1 MYDTSTTVKTPEIDV
16 EKISEDQHL
25 DIFNSPQFK
34 GRYYYLARDIS
45 LVEPYV
51 AIDKSGSEV
60 RSATFANDRAM
71 REWFASPVAQYNGH
85 TNGHSDEIPTYPMVA
100 VGSISTGGKPAQ
112 LQQVAVNVLEGLV
125 PKFGELLEVREP
137 GQIAS
142 EYPHAIQE
150 LITKAEISRERA
162 DFTLAHFD
170 RVFGIADK
178 YRTEAETLAAIE
190 GEPTTDQLKL
200 AKDRFLLFR
209 DVANAVEKGKEP
221 IKRQPLRECQFI
233 DAVVRVCK
241 ESVEPIRD
249 KYKYVMEYP
258 KRVEEERLNKLADER
273 AELLA
278 PYVDNPKAFDLRN
291 MNEEAFETL
300 LSGQKELFE
309 AREAQRLRD
318 EQKAIQHRR
327 TTERGL
333 KLSELGFMRDVENDR
348 YILEN
353 ELIVY
358 NVEIENDTDL
368 VWLERMDRLTIQSA
382 EVRAKAAQLRE
393 EGRRATQ
400 EKEDREREERD
411 AEFKAKRE
419 AEAKALAPDKDKLE
433 MLAKA
438 IESIELPDVSNDA
451 TINILGEVKGDL
463 YNLVAKLR
471 RRIDQLPK

>member
-1 MYDTSTTVKTPEIDV
+1 MYDTSTTVKAPDIDV
-16 EKISEDQHL
+16 EKIFEHQHL
-25 DIFNSPQFK
+25 DVFNSPNFK
-34 GRYYYLARDIS
+34 GRYYYLSSDIT
-45 LVEPYV
+45 LEKPYI
-51 AIDKSGSEV
+51 AIDKSTNDV
-60 RSATFANDRAM
+60 RSDVFTTHAEMM
-71 REWFASPVAQYNGH
+71 RWFAGEVVPASEPAPEAFSQDPVV
-85 TNGHSDEIPTYPMVA
+85 I
-100 VGSISTGGKPAQ
+100 GSISTGGKPAQ
-112 LQQVAVNVLEGLV
+112 LQEIAVSVLEGLV

-137 GQIAS
+137 GKLAAG
-142 EYPHAIQE
+142 YPHAIQE
-150 LITKAEISRERA
+150 LITKSEISRERA

-170 RVFGIADK
+170 RVFSLADK
-178 YRTEAETLAAIE
+178 YRSEAEGLAAIE
-190 GEPTTDQLKL
+190 DEPTADQLKL

-258 KRVEEERLNKLADER
+258 KRVEEERLNKLADDR
-273 AELLA
+273 AEMLA

-291 MNEEAFETL
+291 MNDEAFDTL

-309 AREAQRLRD
+309 ARQAQRLRD
-318 EQKAIQHRR
+318 EQEEIHRQR
-327 TTERGL
+327 STTRGM
-333 KLSELGFMRDVENDR
+333 KLSELGFMRDVENAR

-358 NVEIENDTDL
+358 NVEIENDTDAM
-368 VWLERMDRLTIQSA
+368 WHERMDRLTIQSA
-382 EVRAKAAQLRE
+382 DVRAKAAELRE
-393 EGRRATQ
+393 EGRRAAQ
-400 EKEDREREERD
+400 EKEDRERAERD

-419 AEAKALAPDKDKLE
+419 AEAKSLAPDKDKLE

-438 IESIELPDVSNDA
+438 IESIELPEVSNDA
-451 TINILGEVKGDL
+451 TINILGEVKGDI